1 MEISYLITAFVMI
14 IVAVILYIVFF
25 GSEEDFHNY
34 VEDKLYEVPWRW
46 EWKKE
51 LIVNLKC
58 HCPKCDETLVYENDF
73 ILHKDNTLEKYS
85 ADGSVKQAFVFKESG
100 TEVTQYNQRRRSVL
114 VTTFVENVNGDF
126 EAAHSK
132 VVRNKKLRKEMR

>member
-73 ILHKDNTLEKYS
+73 ILHKTYFLCTSCDTQRAVIGGGDSKY
-85 ADGSVKQAFVFKESG
+85 AFGIVKREIQRKVRTKEYKNLIS
-100 TEVTQYNQRRRSVL
+100 R
-114 VTTFVENVNGDF
+114 
-126 EAAHSK
+126 
-132 VVRNKKLRKEMR
+132 